1 MRVALLGTGKMGAA
15 IAQRLAGAGF
25 DLVLWNRTLER
36 ARSLGVG
43 RVEADPAQAAAG
55 AEVVLSIL
63 TDARAV
69 REVYAGLEPAEG
81 QVFVEMSTAGP
92 DVLEELA
99 ERFAH
104 LVAAP
109 IAGSV
114 PAIEQG
120 TAVVLA
126 GGEESDVEKAKPVL
140 AAFGQPTYVGSRREA
155 ATLKL
160 LNNSMLAAVSLAA
173 AELLV
178 AAEHAGLQ
186 REAAFGVLQ
195 RMVPY
200 LQARRRSYVERQH
213 APAIFFLRDMVKD
226 LDLGLGVFHAGGAST
241 PVLALAREIYASAAP
256 QHGEEELS
264 AVIERFP

>member
-1 MRVALLGTGKMGAA
+1 MGAS
-15 IAQRLAGAGF
+15 IASRLAAAGF
-25 DLVLWNRTLER
+25 DLVLWNRTQER
-36 ARSLGVG
+36 ARGLGVG
-43 RVEADPAQAAAG
+43 RVEGDPAKAVAG
-55 AEVVLSIL
+55 AEAVLSIL

-69 REVYAGLEPAEG
+69 REVYSQLEPADG

-92 DVLEELA
+92 EILEELA
-99 ERFAH
+99 ERFEH

-109 IAGSV
+109 IVGSV

-120 TAVVLA
+120 TALILA
-126 GGEESDVEKAKPVL
+126 GGEEPDVEKAKPVL
-140 AAFGQPTYVGSRREA
+140 AAFGQPSHVGTRREA

-160 LNNSMLAAVSLAA
+160 LNNAMLAAVSLAA

-186 REAAFGVLQ
+186 RQAAFGLLQ
-195 RMVPY
+195 RTVPY
-200 LQARRRSYVERQH
+200 LEARRRSYVDRQH
-213 APAIFFLRDMVKD
+213 SPARFFLRDIVKD

-241 PVLALAREIYASAAP
+241 PLLALAREIYASALPA
-256 QHGEEELS
+256 HGEEELS